1 MPKGLFQRLLP
12 HLIAVVIFIIVAV
25 IYCKPVL
32 EGKVVTQHDITQWQ
46 GAFHQ
51 SEVYKETHGNYPLW
65 TNALFS
71 GMPTFQIGG
80 TAQNYVAAYAN
91 LILTLGLPKPISY
104 FFLACICFY
113 ILSIIL
119 GIRSYIGILGSLAFA
134 YATYNPVIIS
144 VGHDTK
150 MLSIAYMPAVI
161 GAFLLI
167 FERKYWLGAALAAL
181 FTSCIIAMNHLQI
194 TYYTFLIVG
203 VMAIFYAV
211 RWVRSKEFLSM
222 GKVAGFAIVALALGV
237 LTNAVNLFS
246 TYEYQKETIR
256 GGGSELAGGAQA
268 GDAKN
273 GLDKSYA
280 LSYSMNIAEPFV
292 LMVPRFYGGSS
303 DKLEVNEEDSK
314 AIEALRNMPQEL
326 AQQLQGNITFYWGG
340 MTKVGEVG
348 TSGPPYSGA
357 IICFLAI
364 LSMFVLDG
372 KHKWWALTAIVLAVF
387 MSWGHYFEG
396 FNGLL
401 YKYLPFYNKFRAP
414 SMIMVIPQ
422 VLLPMLAV
430 LCVHRIATTENKV
443 SLLPAFKKGLIATG
457 AVFFVL
463 FLLYFSFDFLSGSN
477 KEILKQVRAMN
488 QPQMTD
494 MVQTFFN
501 ALAEDRKNLMMADIL
516 RSFGFILVAAALV
529 FFAIRNVLQPLVLS
543 VLLTVAAF
551 IDVMAINVK
560 YLNSDNYKE
569 QEENTLAFQKTQ
581 ADEQLLADKSFYRVF
596 SVSSP
601 FTDNTT
607 SYYYNSIAGYHPA
620 KLRIYQDLI
629 EQQLQKQPM
638 NEKVLDMLNTKYFI
652 QKDQNGQT
660 QAFQQRPTA
669 LGNAWFVKA
678 VRFVPTAEAEMRAL
692 DNLNAKDTAVIREE
706 YRSQVGAFQ
715 FDSSA
720 TIQLVKNDN
729 DIITYKYNAPSN
741 QLAVFSEIFYDK
753 GWKAFVDG
761 KETPIVKANY
771 VLRAMMLPAGAH
783 NIEFRFEPQAYL
795 TGKTIALI
803 ATIALVLLVAA
814 AIYLV
819 WKRNRQ
825 A

>member
-1 MPKGLFQRLLP
+1 MPKGLLQRLLP
-12 HLIAVVIFIIVAV
+12 HLIAVIIFLIIAV
-25 IYCKPVL
+25 VYCKPVL
-32 EGKVVTQHDITQWQ
+32 EGRVVTQHDIAQWQ

-51 SEVYKETHGNYPLW
+51 SEVYKETHGHYPLW

-119 GIRSYIGILGSLAFA
+119 RVRPYIGILGSLAFA
-134 YATYNPVIIS
+134 YATYNPVIVS

-161 GAFLLI
+161 GSFLLI
-167 FERKYWLGAALAAL
+167 FERRYWLGAALAAL

-203 VMAIFYAV
+203 VMAIFYAI
-211 RWVRSKEFLSM
+211 RWVRSKEFLSV

-256 GGGSELAGGAQA
+256 GGGSELAGGTQQ

-273 GLDKSYA
+273 GLDKEYA

-303 DKLEVNEEDSK
+303 DKLEVPEEESK

-326 AQQLQGNITFYWGG
+326 AQQLQGNISFYWGG
-340 MTKVGEVG
+340 MTKAGEVG

-364 LSMFVLDG
+364 LSMFLLDG
-372 KHKWWALTAIVLAVF
+372 KHKWWAFTAIVLSIL

-430 LCVHRIATTENKV
+430 LGVHRIATAENKAA
-443 SLLPAFKKGLIATG
+443 LLPSFKKGVIATG
-457 AVFFVL
+457 AVFAVL
-463 FLLYFSFDFLSGSN
+463 FLLYFSLDFLSGNN
-477 KEILKQVRAMN
+477 KEIMKQVRAMN
-488 QPQMTD
+488 QPQMTE
-494 MVQTFFN
+494 MVQSFFN
-501 ALAEDRKNLMMADIL
+501 ALVEDRKSLMMGDIL
-516 RSFGFILVAAALV
+516 RSFGFILVAAGLV
-529 FFAIRNVLQPLVLS
+529 FFALRNVVKPLVLS

-551 IDVMAINVK
+551 IDVMTIDVK

-569 QEENTLAFQKTQ
+569 QEENTIAFQRTQ
-581 ADEQLLADKSFYRVF
+581 ADEQLMSDKSFYRVF

-692 DNLNAKDTAVIREE
+692 DNLNAKDTAVIREA
-706 YRSQVGAFQ
+706 YRSQIGAFQ

-720 TIQLVKNDN
+720 AIQLVKNDN
-729 DIITYKYNAPSN
+729 DIITYRYNAPTS

-761 KETPIVKANY
+761 KETPILKADY
-771 VLRAMMLPAGAH
+771 VLRAMVLPAGSH
-783 NIEFRFEPQAYL
+783 NIEFRFEPKAYL

-803 ATIALVLLVAA
+803 TTIALLLMLGTAVFF
-814 AIYLV
+814 I